1 MAWRLANNDRLD
13 QIANDRHQAA
23 LGLLVGIVARQ
34 EDQLAD
40 GVLGI
45 GRIELRPQL
54 RNFLLKIFR
63 RPFSGGEFLDQL
75 LTGDFQFVELVVEDS
90 ETWPA
95 FGVPVL
101 DLLHQARLLRLD
113 RRKLAGQLVLMGRR
127 ILQLAHLMRDHPL
140 RDPVE
145 NVQ

>member
-1 MAWRLANNDRLD
+1 M
-13 QIANDRHQAA
+13 
-23 LGLLVGIVARQ
+23 LVGIVARQ

-40 GVLGI
+40 GDLGI

-63 RPFSGGEFLDQL
+63 RLFSRRGEFLDQL
-75 LTGDFQFVELVVEDS
+75 LTGDFQFVELVVEDN

-95 FGVPVL
+95 FGLPVL

-113 RRKLAGQLVLMGRR
+113 RRKLAGQLVLEGRST
-127 ILQLAHLMRDHPL
+127 LQLAHLMCDHLL
-140 RDPVE
+140 RNTVE
-145 NVQ
+145 DIE